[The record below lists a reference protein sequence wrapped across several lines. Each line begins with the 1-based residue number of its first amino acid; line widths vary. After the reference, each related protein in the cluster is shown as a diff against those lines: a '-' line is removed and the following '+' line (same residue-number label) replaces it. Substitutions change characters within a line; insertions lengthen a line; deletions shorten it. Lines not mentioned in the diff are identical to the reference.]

1 MVRILT
7 MNIPSRINPSLFMA
21 RLGVAFLTWRRYL
34 QKGLSPH
41 GITLK
46 QQYVLRQLAKIDYL
60 YPSDIAVMLFSD
72 RPTTS
77 VILDNLEKQGWIRR
91 EKDSENRKFLRIA
104 ITPAGT
110 AKLQE
115 LAALQPV
122 PFDPLACF
130 SEEEIRQF
138 ETLLAKLNKHLDPI
152 KDVHEKDED

>member
-1 MVRILT
+1 MSISSHP
-7 MNIPSRINPSLFMA
+7 NSALFMS

-46 QQYVLRQLAKIDYL
+46 QQYVLRQLAKTDHL
-60 YPSDIAVMLFSD
+60 YPSDIAVMVFSD

-91 EKDSENRKFLRIA
+91 EKESGNRKFLRIS
-104 ITPAGT
+104 ITPAGKE
-110 AKLQE
+110 KLQE
-115 LAALQPV
+115 LAATQPV

-130 SEEEIRQF
+130 SEEEIRRF
-138 ETLLAKLNKHLDPI
+138 EALLAKLNKHLDPI
-152 KDVHEKDED
+152 KDVHESTED

>member
-1 MVRILT
+1 MS
-7 MNIPSRINPSLFMA
+7 NSSRPNFALFMS
-21 RLGVAFLTWRRYL
+21 RLGVVFLTWRRYL
-34 QKGLSPH
+34 QKGISPY

-46 QQYVLRQLAKIDYL
+46 QQYVLRQLAKTDYL

-72 RPTTS
+72 RPTTT

-91 EKDSENRKFLRIA
+91 EKDNANRKFLRIA
-104 ITPAGT
+104 ITPGGRE
-110 AKLQE
+110 KLQE

-130 SEEEIRQF
+130 SEEEIQQF

-152 KDVHEKDED
+152 KDVHENDED